1 MRVVVVQ
8 RHAPACPKSGF
19 VKSLW
24 RAASSPWSLVSPNQI
39 ALTRASV
46 RPSAQI
52 QIGSLLDQH
61 HAAMVASL
69 EALIDMVFADG
80 KVKDMEVSTL
90 ANVIHVSRLSGA
102 LNSMPR

>member
-1 MRVVVVQ
+1 
-8 RHAPACPKSGF
+8 
-19 VKSLW
+19 
-24 RAASSPWSLVSPNQI
+24 
-39 ALTRASV
+39 
-46 RPSAQI
+46 
-52 QIGSLLDQH
+52 
-61 HAAMVASL
+61 MVASL